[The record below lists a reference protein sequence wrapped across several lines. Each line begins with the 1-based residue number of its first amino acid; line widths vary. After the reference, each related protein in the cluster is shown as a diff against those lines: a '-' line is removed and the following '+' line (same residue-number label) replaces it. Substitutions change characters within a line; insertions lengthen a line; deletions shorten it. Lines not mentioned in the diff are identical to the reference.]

1 LKDYIIYKIIHHIIY
16 PFWPIPDFPGVIPR
30 SMTNLSVIGNR
41 VTNIR
46 KLKPYLMAFLMKEEL
61 LLSLMS
67 FETDYKEVSSIYD
80 QVLYR
85 LIAQ

>member
-1 LKDYIIYKIIHHIIY
+1 
-16 PFWPIPDFPGVIPR
+16 
-30 SMTNLSVIGNR
+30 LSVIGNR